1 MTTIDTN
8 IDNYTISDLLTIL
21 DIDRPSEKNVT
32 ETTNSFID
40 RFTKEN
46 RPDMTTFFLD
56 IQSKLLDY
64 VDELETS
71 DEPAEYQPA
80 KSQTDNWWKNQAL
93 RQDSQVQ
100 NDKITERKQKID
112 VYNDNHLPMNREQL
126 GVNNTKMVDVAQ
138 DTLNP
143 NLENITTRLINLDS
157 QYRQSSV
164 ETDLSTDYTLDLSEP
179 LTNTLSLKLY
189 SFQIPFSWYAIDS
202 LYGTN
207 CFWIVFT
214 DSNGNI
220 IYSTNSNGVSS
231 PGINISIESGNYNND
246 SFAVAINTAFQA
258 AGFST
263 IPDASLSN
271 YPVSI
276 SSASG
281 KMTINL
287 YNLTYTSPYDASLPP
302 IVIADSSAN
311 IVFFDPTASLICS
324 TGCVHQLAINQTMG
338 WLMGYRL
345 PFVPVAP
352 PPGNVAPAAVDLYGP
367 KYLILAIDDYNQNHI
382 NNGLIG
388 ITEPSRT
395 LKLPS
400 YYSPDM
406 PYTCMKPSPL
416 TTASIIGGSTTTT
429 TTATTTAS
437 GIAYADKM
445 TALYSPTQQILPSA
459 PRTLTQ
465 AQIYSINEILKNNEK
480 TYNYRLTSPTTT
492 DTFALIPV
500 KGGGLKTGDV
510 YVDFGGTLQVNQRV
524 YFGPV
529 NIERMRVTL
538 YNDKGQL
545 LNLNGLDW
553 SITLISENLYQY

>member
-1 MTTIDTN
+1 MTSIDTN

-21 DIDRPSEKNVT
+21 DIDQPTYENVT
-32 ETTNSFID
+32 ETTSNFID
-40 RFTKEN
+40 RFTNEK
-46 RPDMTTFFLD
+46 RPEMVTFFLD
-56 IQSKLLDY
+56 MQSKLLEY

-71 DEPAEYQPA
+71 DNPAEYGPA
-80 KSQTDNWWKNQAL
+80 KTQTDNWWANQAL
-93 RQDSQVQ
+93 KQDSPVQ

-126 GVNNTKMVDVAQ
+126 GVNNVKSVDVAQ
-138 DTLNP
+138 DSLNP
-143 NLENITTRLINLDS
+143 NLENITTRLINIDS

-164 ETDLSTDYTLDLSEP
+164 STDVSTDFTLDLSEP

-202 LYGTN
+202 LNGTN

-214 DSNGNI
+214 NDSGNI
-220 IYSTNSNGVSS
+220 IYSPNSNGISS
-231 PGINISIESGNYNND
+231 PGINISIESGNYDNN
-246 SFAVAINTAFQA
+246 SFAIAINAAFSA
-258 AGFST
+258 AGFSFT
-263 IPDASLSN
+263 TPT
-271 YPVSI
+271 PVTI

-281 KMTINL
+281 KMTMNL
-287 YNLTYTSPYDASLPP
+287 YDGSYNNPSFPGSPITITDTNT
-302 IVIADSSAN
+302 N
-311 IVFFDPTASLICS
+311 IVFFDPTATLICS
-324 TGCVHQLAINQTMG
+324 TGCVQQLAINQTMG

-345 PFVPVAP
+345 PFVPVDP
-352 PPGNVAPAAVDLYGP
+352 SGNIAPAVVDLYGP

-388 ITEPSRT
+388 ISEPSRT

-406 PYTCMKPSPL
+406 PYTCSKPSPL
-416 TTASIIGGSTTTT
+416 TAASIIKSTTTT
-429 TTATTTAS
+429 TS

-445 TALYSPTQQILPSA
+445 SALYSPTQQILPSA

-465 AQIYSINEILKNNEK
+465 SQIYSINEILKNNEK

-510 YVDFGGTLQVNQRV
+510 YVDFGGTLQNNKRV

-538 YNDKGQL
+538 YNDKGQI

-553 SITLISENLYQY
+553 SITLMSENLYQY

>member
-1 MTTIDTN
+1 MTSIDTN
-8 IDNYTISDLLTIL
+8 IDNYTVSELLTIL
-21 DIDRPSEKNVT
+21 DIDQPSDENVT
-32 ETTNSFID
+32 ETTSKFID
-40 RFTKEN
+40 RFTNEN
-46 RPDMTTFFLD
+46 RPEMVTFFLD
-56 IQSKLLDY
+56 MQSKLLHY

-71 DEPAEYQPA
+71 DKPAEYGPA
-80 KSQTDNWWKNQAL
+80 KTQTDNWWANQAL
-93 RQDSQVQ
+93 KQDSPVQ

-126 GVNNTKMVDVAQ
+126 GINNVKLVDVAQ
-138 DTLNP
+138 DSLNP
-143 NLENITTRLINLDS
+143 NLENITTRLINIDS

-164 ETDLSTDYTLDLSEP
+164 STDISTDFTMDLSEP

-202 LYGTN
+202 FNGTN

-214 DSNGNI
+214 DDSGNI
-220 IYSTNSNGVSS
+220 IYSPNSNGISS
-231 PGINISIESGNYNND
+231 PGINISIESGNYDNN
-246 SFAVAINTAFQA
+246 SFAVAINAAFST
-258 AGFST
+258 AGFSFT
-263 IPDASLSN
+263 TLT
-271 YPVSI
+271 PVTI

-281 KMTINL
+281 KMTMNL
-287 YNLTYTSPYDASLPP
+287 YNASYTNPSFPGSP
-302 IVIADSSAN
+302 IAITDTNTN
-311 IVFFDPTASLICS
+311 IVFFDPTATLICS
-324 TGCVHQLAINQTMG
+324 TGCVQQLAINQTMG

-345 PFVPVAP
+345 PFVPVDP
-352 PPGNVAPAAVDLYGP
+352 SGNIGPAVVDLYGP

-388 ITEPSRT
+388 ISEPSRT

-406 PYTCMKPSPL
+406 PYTCSKPSPL
-416 TTASIIGGSTTTT
+416 TAASIIKSTTTT
-429 TTATTTAS
+429 S

-465 AQIYSINEILKNNEK
+465 SQIYSINEILKNNEK

-510 YVDFGGTLQVNQRV
+510 YVDFGGTLQENNRV

-538 YNDKGQL
+538 YNDKGQI

-553 SITLISENLYQY
+553 SITLMSENLYQY

>member
-21 DIDRPSEKNVT
+21 DIDQPSDENVR

-46 RPDMTTFFLD
+46 KPEMTTFFLD
-56 IQSKLLDY
+56 MQSKLLDY

-80 KSQTDNWWKNQAL
+80 KKQTDNWWKNQAL
-93 RQDSQVQ
+93 RQDSPVQ

-112 VYNDNHLPMNREQL
+112 VYNDNHLPMKREQL
-126 GVNNTKMVDVAQ
+126 GVNNTKLVDVAQ

-143 NLENITTRLINLDS
+143 NLENITTRIINLDS

-202 LYGTN
+202 LNGTN

-214 DSNGNI
+214 DSSGNI
-220 IYSTNSNGVSS
+220 IYSTNSTGVSS

-246 SFAVAINTAFQA
+246 SFALAINTAFQE

-324 TGCVHQLAINQTMG
+324 TGCVQQLAINQTMG

-352 PPGNVAPAAVDLYGP
+352 PPGNAAPAVVDLYGP

-406 PYTCMKPSPL
+406 PYTCIKPSPL
-416 TTASIIGGSTTTT
+416 TAASIIGGGP
-429 TTATTTAS
+429 TAT

-445 TALYSPTQQILPSA
+445 SALYSPTQQILPSA

-465 AQIYSINEILKNNEK
+465 AQIYSIEILKNNEK

-500 KGGGLKTGDV
+500 KGGGLKTGDA
-510 YVDFGGTLQVNQRV
+510 YVDFGGTLQNNTRV

-538 YNDKGQL
+538 YNDKGQI